1 MSERRDAFE
10 VSAEALTARCDP
22 ASLPFESTGDLH
34 ALEAVFGQER
44 AVRAIEFALGMA
56 ARGYNLYASGPDGI
70 GKSSIIESYLQRFA
84 ESRPPPPDWVYVHNF
99 EDPDRPGGI
108 ALAAGE
114 GRAFAEAMRG
124 AVEHASTEL
133 REAFDGD
140 SYIRQR
146 SAVLQEQ
153 ELRRASMLEQLQ
165 QQAVQ
170 LGFALQLTS
179 GGVASAPIIE
189 GQPASDEAVAA
200 LPAEQREQIQTRSR
214 EQLEPLVQDS
224 LLAMR
229 GLQREA
235 QERLEQLDEQV
246 ARFAIEHL
254 FEPLRERWSEE
265 QEALSFIEA
274 VCADMQ
280 RERGRFREA
289 PSAGQP
295 TVPQPPGLP
304 GPAQQRAA
312 LLRRY
317 QVNAFISND
326 PDGGAPVISEPNPNF
341 GNLLGRI
348 EYVGQFGTAVT
359 DHTMIRPGSLALA
372 SGGYLMLR
380 MRDLLQDPAA
390 YEGLKRALG
399 AGELMPESRAQAI
412 GVAPPAGLRPAP
424 SPVETKVVIVGDPG
438 LHSYLFRMDPDFREL
453 FRVKADFEVD
463 MERNAH
469 TMIGLASVIHRQC
482 HVASMRRFRDEAAA
496 RMIEQASRRVE
507 DQRRLSGNMGEL
519 LDLARQAD
527 FWAGQDGAEE
537 VLRRHVDRALEE
549 REYRSS
555 LVRDRMQQMI
565 DEGSIYIDTEG
576 GKVGQINALSV
587 YNLGD
592 ITFGRP
598 SRITCITSAGR
609 GAIVNI
615 ERETD
620 MAGRT
625 HNKGFL
631 IMRGF
636 LADRFGQDKA
646 MALHA
651 SLTFEQL
658 YGEIDGDSASSTEL
672 YALLSSLSGT
682 PIDQAIAVTGSLN
695 QRGEVQ
701 PIGGATAKIEG
712 FYEVCRARGLDGTQ
726 GVMIPRTNVHNVVLR
741 PDVAEAIEAGR
752 VPRLGRRHDR
762 GRHRGADR
770 RAGRRTRRGRPLPAG
785 HDLRQ
790 GAGAARGL
798 RPRAAR
804 RRGRRRRDSRLPRR
818 APAGGAGA
826 RHPADA
832 PAPAADRG
840 LIGAA
845 MAATLR
851 DGLPLLTIDMD
862 GVICKP
868 PFGRNLGIH
877 RDFLDPD
884 APPIPARACRGA
896 GSRASSTRCASSC
909 AAAARRARGAGG
921 AARTAHA
928 AAAHGAAQPT
938 RSLAAPARL
947 RRLLDGVVINETSL
961 RSPHFKLAA
970 IAELGASEHIDD
982 DGRTVQLLA
991 QRSQAQPYLRDW
1003 PRNRGLPY
1011 DERVRRVAD
1020 LGALAALLRDEA

>member
-34 ALEAVFGQER
+34 SLEAVFGQER

-424 SPVETKVVIVGDPG
+424 SPV
-438 LHSYLFRMDPDFREL
+438 
-453 FRVKADFEVD
+453 
-463 MERNAH
+463 
-469 TMIGLASVIHRQC
+469 
-482 HVASMRRFRDEAAA
+482 
-496 RMIEQASRRVE
+496 
-507 DQRRLSGNMGEL
+507 
-519 LDLARQAD
+519 
-527 FWAGQDGAEE
+527 
-537 VLRRHVDRALEE
+537 
-549 REYRSS
+549 
-555 LVRDRMQQMI
+555 
-565 DEGSIYIDTEG
+565 
-576 GKVGQINALSV
+576 
-587 YNLGD
+587 
-592 ITFGRP
+592 
-598 SRITCITSAGR
+598 
-609 GAIVNI
+609 
-615 ERETD
+615 
-620 MAGRT
+620 
-625 HNKGFL
+625 
-631 IMRGF
+631 
-636 LADRFGQDKA
+636 
-646 MALHA
+646 
-651 SLTFEQL
+651 
-658 YGEIDGDSASSTEL
+658 
-672 YALLSSLSGT
+672 
-682 PIDQAIAVTGSLN
+682 
-695 QRGEVQ
+695 
-701 PIGGATAKIEG
+701 
-712 FYEVCRARGLDGTQ
+712 
-726 GVMIPRTNVHNVVLR
+726 
-741 PDVAEAIEAGR
+741 
-752 VPRLGRRHDR
+752 
-762 GRHRGADR
+762 
-770 RAGRRTRRGRPLPAG
+770 
-785 HDLRQ
+785 
-790 GAGAARGL
+790 
-798 RPRAAR
+798 
-804 RRGRRRRDSRLPRR
+804 
-818 APAGGAGA
+818 
-826 RHPADA
+826 
-832 PAPAADRG
+832 
-840 LIGAA
+840 
-845 MAATLR
+845 
-851 DGLPLLTIDMD
+851 
-862 GVICKP
+862 
-868 PFGRNLGIH
+868 
-877 RDFLDPD
+877 
-884 APPIPARACRGA
+884 
-896 GSRASSTRCASSC
+896 
-909 AAAARRARGAGG
+909 
-921 AARTAHA
+921 
-928 AAAHGAAQPT
+928 
-938 RSLAAPARL
+938 
-947 RRLLDGVVINETSL
+947 
-961 RSPHFKLAA
+961 
-970 IAELGASEHIDD
+970 
-982 DGRTVQLLA
+982 
-991 QRSQAQPYLRDW
+991 
-1003 PRNRGLPY
+1003 
-1011 DERVRRVAD
+1011 
-1020 LGALAALLRDEA
+1020 

>member
-34 ALEAVFGQER
+34 SLEAVFGQER

-165 QQAVQ
+165 QQAAQ

-254 FEPLRERWSEE
+254 FESLRERWSEE

-280 RERGRFREA
+280 RERGRFREGPA
-289 PSAGQP
+289 AGQP
-295 TVPQPPGLP
+295 NASQPPGLP
-304 GPAQQRAA
+304 GPAQLRAA

-424 SPVETKVVIVGDPG
+424 SPVETKVVIVGDPA

-469 TMIGLASVIHRQC
+469 TMLGLASVIHRQC

-496 RMIEQASRRVE
+496 RMIEHASRRVE

-615 ERETD
+615 ERETE

-695 QRGEVQ
+695 QRGR
-701 PIGGATAKIEG
+701 GAADRRGDGEDRG
-712 FYEVCRARGLDGTQ
+712 LLRRLPRARPGRDAGRDDPSHERPQ
-726 GVMIPRTNVHNVVLR
+726 RGAAPRCGGGDR
-741 PDVAEAIEAGR
+741 GGR

-770 RAGRRTRRGRPLPAG
+770 RACRRTGEDGRYPPDTIFGKVQARLDNFARALPAG
-785 HDLRQ
+785 AS
-790 GAGAARGL
+790 GGGETAVI
-798 RPRAAR
+798 PVE
-804 RRGRRRRDSRLPRR
+804 RLP
-818 APAGGAGA
+818 A
-826 RHPADA
+826 A
-832 PAPAADRG
+832 PAPG
-840 LIGAA
+840 I
-845 MAATLR
+845 
-851 DGLPLLTIDMD
+851 
-862 GVICKP
+862 P
-868 PFGRNLGIH
+868 PT
-877 RDFLDPD
+877 PPPQ
-884 APPIPARACRGA
+884 PPIE
-896 GSRASSTRCASSC
+896 
-909 AAAARRARGAGG
+909 
-921 AARTAHA
+921 
-928 AAAHGAAQPT
+928 
-938 RSLAAPARL
+938 
-947 RRLLDGVVINETSL
+947 V
-961 RSPHFKLAA
+961 
-970 IAELGASEHIDD
+970 
-982 DGRTVQLLA
+982 
-991 QRSQAQPYLRDW
+991 
-1003 PRNRGLPY
+1003 
-1011 DERVRRVAD
+1011 
-1020 LGALAALLRDEA
+1020 

>member
-10 VSAEALTARCDP
+10 VSASALTARCDP

-34 ALEAVFGQER
+34 SLEAVFGQER

-165 QQAVQ
+165 QQAAQ

-280 RERGRFREA
+280 RERGRFREGPA
-289 PSAGQP
+289 AGQP
-295 TVPQPPGLP
+295 NASQPPGLP

-424 SPVETKVVIVGDPG
+424 SPVETKVVIVGDPA

-469 TMIGLASVIHRQC
+469 TMLGLASVIHRQC

-496 RMIEQASRRVE
+496 RMIEHASRRVE

-615 ERETD
+615 ERETE

-712 FYEVCRARGLDGTQ
+712 FYDVCRARGLDGTQ

-741 PDVAEAIEAGR
+741 PDVAEAIEAGEFH
-752 VPRLGRRHDR
+752 VWAVATIEEGIEVLTGEP
-762 GRHRGADR
+762 
-770 RAGRRTRRGRPLPAG
+770 AGEPRRGRPLPAG

-804 RRGRRRRDSRLPRR
+804 RRDLEAARPPSSPSSACRRRRRPASRRRHRPSRRSRSDRRGDGGTAARR
-818 APAGGAGA
+818 APAADHRHGRRDLPAA
-826 RHPADA
+826 VRAQPRHPS
-832 PAPAADRG
+832 R
-840 LIGAA
+840 
-845 MAATLR
+845 
-851 DGLPLLTIDMD
+851 LP
-862 GVICKP
+862 
-868 PFGRNLGIH
+868 
-877 RDFLDPD
+877 
-884 APPIPARACRGA
+884 
-896 GSRASSTRCASSC
+896 
-909 AAAARRARGAGG
+909 
-921 AARTAHA
+921 
-928 AAAHGAAQPT
+928 
-938 RSLAAPARL
+938 
-947 RRLLDGVVINETSL
+947 
-961 RSPHFKLAA
+961 
-970 IAELGASEHIDD
+970 
-982 DGRTVQLLA
+982 
-991 QRSQAQPYLRDW
+991 
-1003 PRNRGLPY
+1003 
-1011 DERVRRVAD
+1011 
-1020 LGALAALLRDEA
+1020 

>member
-22 ASLPFESTGDLH
+22 ASLPFASTGDLH

-44 AVRAIEFALGMA
+44 AVRAIEFALGMG

-114 GRAFAEAMRG
+114 GRAFAEAMRA

-295 TVPQPPGLP
+295 AVPQPPGLP

-463 MERNAH
+463 MERNAD
-469 TMIGLASVIHRQC
+469 TMLGLASVIHRQC

-741 PDVAEAIEAGR
+741 PDVAEAIEAGDFHVWAVATIEEGIEVLTGEPAGER
-752 VPRLGRRHDR
+752 GEDGRYPPDTIFGKVQARLEGFARALPSGAAGSGETAVFPVDR
-762 GRHRGADR
+762 
-770 RAGRRTRRGRPLPAG
+770 LPA
-785 HDLRQ
+785 
-790 GAGAARGL
+790 
-798 RPRAAR
+798 
-804 RRGRRRRDSRLPRR
+804 
-818 APAGGAGA
+818 
-826 RHPADA
+826 A
-832 PAPAADRG
+832 PAPG
-840 LIGAA
+840 I
-845 MAATLR
+845 
-851 DGLPLLTIDMD
+851 
-862 GVICKP
+862 P
-868 PFGRNLGIH
+868 PT
-877 RDFLDPD
+877 PPPQ
-884 APPIPARACRGA
+884 PPIE
-896 GSRASSTRCASSC
+896 
-909 AAAARRARGAGG
+909 
-921 AARTAHA
+921 
-928 AAAHGAAQPT
+928 
-938 RSLAAPARL
+938 
-947 RRLLDGVVINETSL
+947 V
-961 RSPHFKLAA
+961 
-970 IAELGASEHIDD
+970 
-982 DGRTVQLLA
+982 
-991 QRSQAQPYLRDW
+991 
-1003 PRNRGLPY
+1003 
-1011 DERVRRVAD
+1011 
-1020 LGALAALLRDEA
+1020 

>member
-22 ASLPFESTGDLH
+22 ASLPFQRTDELH
-34 ALEAVFGQER
+34 ALDAVFGQER
-44 AVRAIEFALGMA
+44 AVRAIEFALGMG

-70 GKSSIIESYLQRFA
+70 GKSSIVESYLRRYA
-84 ESRPPPPDWVYVHNF
+84 ETRPAPPDWVYVHNF

-108 ALAAGE
+108 ALPAGE

-124 AVEHASTEL
+124 AVEHASAEL
-133 REAFDGD
+133 QEAFDAD

-153 ELRRASMLEQLQ
+153 EQRRASMLEELQ
-165 QQAVQ
+165 QQAGR
-170 LGFALQLTS
+170 LGFALQLTP
-179 GGVASAPIIE
+179 GGVVSAPIID
-189 GQPASDEAVAA
+189 GQPAGDEVVAA
-200 LPAEQREQIQTRSR
+200 LTPEQREQIQARSR
-214 EQLEPLVQDS
+214 EQLEPLVQES

-229 GLQREA
+229 GVQRET
-235 QERLEQLDEQV
+235 QERLNQLDEQV

-254 FEPLRERWSEE
+254 FEPLRERWSE
-265 QEALSFIEA
+265 QAEALRFIEA

-280 RERGRFREA
+280 RERDRFREG
-289 PSAGQP
+289 PSGQP
-295 TVPQPPGLP
+295 AMPPQPGLP
-304 GPAQQRAA
+304 GPAQQREA

-317 QVNAFISND
+317 QVNVFISNG
-326 PDGGAPVISEPNPNF
+326 PNSGAPVISEHNPNF

-348 EYVGQFGTAVT
+348 EYVGQFGTVVT

-390 YEGLKRALG
+390 YEGLKRALSS
-399 AGELMPESRAQAI
+399 GELMPESRAQAL
-412 GVAPPAGLRPAP
+412 GVVPPAGLRPAP
-424 SPVETKVVIVGDPG
+424 SPIETKVVIVGDPM

-453 FRVKADFEVD
+453 FRVKADFDVD
-463 MERNAH
+463 VERNAH
-469 TMIGLASVIHRQC
+469 TMLGLASVIHRQC
-482 HVASMRRFRDEAAA
+482 HVAEMRRFRDEAAA

-527 FWAGQDGAEE
+527 FWAGQDGADE
-537 VLRRHVDRALEE
+537 VGRRHVDRALEE

-565 DEGSIYIDTEG
+565 DEGAIYIDTEG
-576 GKVGQINALSV
+576 AKVGQINALSV

-609 GAIVNI
+609 GSIVNI

-631 IMRGF
+631 ILRGF

-658 YGEIDGDSASSTEL
+658 YGDIDGDSASSTEL
-672 YALLSSLSGT
+672 YALLSSLAGV
-682 PIDQAIAVTGSLN
+682 PIDQSVAVTGSLN

-726 GVMIPRTNVHNVVLR
+726 GVMIPRSNVHNVVLR
-741 PDVAEAIEAGR
+741 PEVAEAVERGEFHVWAVATIEEGIE
-752 VPRLGRRHDR
+752 VLTG
-762 GRHRGADR
+762 
-770 RAGRRTRRGRPLPAG
+770 
-785 HDLRQ
+785 
-790 GAGAARGL
+790 
-798 RPRAAR
+798 
-804 RRGRRRRDSRLPRR
+804 
-818 APAGGAGA
+818 APAGE
-826 RHPADA
+826 
-832 PAPAADRG
+832 RG
-840 LIGAA
+840 GDGRYPPDTIFGRVQ
-845 MAATLR
+845 ATLER
-851 DGLPLLTIDMD
+851 Y
-862 GVICKP
+862 
-868 PFGRNLGIH
+868 
-877 RDFLDPD
+877 
-884 APPIPARACRGA
+884 ARALP
-896 GSRASSTRCASSC
+896 GSA
-909 AAAARRARGAGG
+909 AGG
-921 AARTAHA
+921 AEA
-928 AAAHGAAQPT
+928 AVIPMERLPAIP
-938 RSLAAPARL
+938 AP
-947 RRLLDGVVINETSL
+947 GIPP
-961 RSPHFKLAA
+961 SPPPEPP
-970 IAELGASEHIDD
+970 IE
-982 DGRTVQLLA
+982 V
-991 QRSQAQPYLRDW
+991 
-1003 PRNRGLPY
+1003 
-1011 DERVRRVAD
+1011 
-1020 LGALAALLRDEA
+1020 